1 MMALMTNLRAVF
13 SFSAAEQEL
22 RAGQQDSSVVF
33 ARFSIWYLVT
43 TGYALY
49 GRFEAANDRKAIL
62 LYVAS
67 ILAISAGGLVG
78 CYVANG
84 KQDGT
89 RLLERF
95 IVLAL
100 PNSIQMAVGLEL
112 FYLLAS
118 WAYPYLPGSFSDEM
132 YYQIWITGAATIGIA
147 VTIAWFL
154 RMAAALRRVRN

>member
-1 MMALMTNLRAVF
+1 MALMTKLRAIF

-22 RAGQQDSSVVF
+22 RAGKQDPTLVF
-33 ARFSIWYLVT
+33 SRCSIWYLVT

-49 GRFEAANDRKAIL
+49 GRFEAADSPKAIV

-67 ILAISAGGLVG
+67 ILAISAGGLAG

-84 KQDGT
+84 KEDGS

-95 IVLAL
+95 VVLAL
-100 PNSIQMAVGLEL
+100 PNSIQVAVGLEL

-118 WAYPYLPGSFSDEM
+118 WAYPHLPGSVSDEL
-132 YYQIWITGAATIGIA
+132 YYQIWIAGAAIIGIA

-154 RMAAALRRVRN
+154 RMAAALRRLRI